1 MKMPIEGKRIIL
13 REHRKEDSPNRTKLR
28 NNLET
33 QGVAQSLPLD
43 YTTEMHEK
51 AHDKRELSTLTRSE
65 GLFVI
70 EEKETKKFVGSIS
83 YSELNPRFSAVNGIS
98 LLKEFWGRGYGY
110 EAHELLLEFLFHEVG
125 LRVSYWATWSQNI
138 GSIKLAEKS
147 GYSIVIRSRDAVFK
161 GGKLYDFLILE
172 LLREEYYEKHPELK
186 DELPGL

>member
-1 MKMPIEGKRIIL
+1 MPIEGKRIIL

-43 YTTEMHEK
+43 YTIEMLEKSHE
-51 AHDKRELSTLTRSE
+51 KRELSILTRSD
-65 GLFVI
+65 GRFVI
-70 EEKETKKFVGSIS
+70 EEKETKKFVGAIS
-83 YSELNPRFSAVNGIS
+83 YSELNPRFSAVNGIA